1 MNIRVKKGGGLRYIT
16 VKKSSKKRE
25 LIEQAKELYFGK
37 SGTSKLGCV
46 DDFSFDMQN
55 FEEDILDDEIS
66 VGKLYEQTGLSKL
79 TFYLLLIPKCECYEE
94 LAKVQR
100 PPKRPRTTNNIGNIS
115 NDDDDEDLS
124 DPNLPKRNC

>member
-1 MNIRVKKGGGLRYIT
+1 MILLWISELRIT
-16 VKKSSKKRE
+16 AKKSSKKRE

-79 TFYLLLIPKCECYEE
+79 TFYLLLIPKCEYTCTM
-94 LAKVQR
+94 KSCQ
-100 PPKRPRTTNNIGNIS
+100 KFK
-115 NDDDDEDLS
+115 
-124 DPNLPKRNC
+124 DP